1 MEQPDVEQMHID
13 NNLEEIKERYGY
25 TDDIRDIKSY
35 DKEQLLSIILSLYDD
50 LKDLKKSSDTNNEAL
65 DLLTSIKI
73 RLDDMKYDI
82 TDIRYSTSKI
92 NDIDDKLNL
101 EDIKLFSKISDY
113 YNFHADLDHITKR
126 SLFKILKE
134 AYYTAIKKDKLYQP
148 DQPDKGKSTSIRDWH
163 WL

>member
-1 MEQPDVEQMHID
+1 MEQPDVEQTHID

-25 TDDIRDIKSY
+25 TDDIKSF
-35 DKEQLLSIILSLYDD
+35 DKEQLISVILSLYN
-50 LKDLKKSSDTNNEAL
+50 DLKKSSDTNNEAL

-92 NDIDDKLNL
+92 NDIYDTLNL
-101 EDIKLFSKISDY
+101 EDIKLFSKISGY

-148 DQPDKGKSTSIRDWH
+148 DQPDDKGKSTSIRDWH

>member
-1 MEQPDVEQMHID
+1 MEQPDVEQKHID

-25 TDDIRDIKSY
+25 TDDIKSLY
-35 DKEQLLSIILSLYDD
+35 KEQLISIILALYND
-50 LKDLKKSSDTNNEAL
+50 LKNPSEVSDEAL

-101 EDIKLFSKISDY
+101 EDIKLLSKISEY
-113 YNFHADLDHITKR
+113 YNMQPDLDHITKR

-134 AYYTAIKKDKLYQP
+134 AYYTAIKKDKLYQS
-148 DQPDKGKSTSIRDWH
+148 DQPKGKSTSIRDWH

>member
-1 MEQPDVEQMHID
+1 MYQPDIEQTHID

-25 TDDIRDIKSY
+25 IDDIKSL
-35 DKEQLLSIILSLYDD
+35 DKEQLISIILSLYND
-50 LKDLKKSSDTNNEAL
+50 LKNPSEVSDEAL

-101 EDIKLFSKISDY
+101 EDIKLFSKISEY
-113 YNFHADLDHITKR
+113 YNFQPDLDHITKR

-134 AYYTAIKKDKLYQP
+134 AYYTAIKKDKPYKP
-148 DQPDKGKSTSIRDWH
+148 DDKGKSTSIRDWH

>member
-1 MEQPDVEQMHID
+1 MEQPDVEQKHID

-25 TDDIRDIKSY
+25 TDDIKSL
-35 DKEQLLSIILSLYDD
+35 DKEQLISIILALYND
-50 LKDLKKSSDTNNEAL
+50 LKNPSEVSDEAL

-82 TDIRYSTSKI
+82 TDIRYSASKI

-101 EDIKLFSKISDY
+101 EDIKLLSKISGY
-113 YNFHADLDHITKR
+113 YNMQPDLDHITKR

-134 AYYTAIKKDKLYQP
+134 AYYTAIKKDKLYQS
-148 DQPDKGKSTSIRDWH
+148 DQPKGKSTSIRDWH

>member
-1 MEQPDVEQMHID
+1 MERPDVEQTQID

-25 TDDIRDIKSY
+25 IDDIKSL
-35 DKEQLLSIILSLYDD
+35 DKEQLISIILSLYND
-50 LKDLKKSSDTNNEAL
+50 LKNPSNVNDEAL

-101 EDIKLFSKISDY
+101 EDVKLFSKISGY
-113 YNFHADLDHITKR
+113 YNFQTDLDHITKR

-134 AYYTAIKKDKLYQP
+134 AYYTAIKKDKPYKPYQL
-148 DQPDKGKSTSIRDWH
+148 DDKGKSTSIHDWH

>member
-1 MEQPDVEQMHID
+1 MEQPDVEQKHID

-25 TDDIRDIKSY
+25 TDDIKSL
-35 DKEQLLSIILSLYDD
+35 DKEQLISVILALYND
-50 LKDLKKSSDTNNEAL
+50 LKNTSEVNDEAL

-73 RLDDMKYDI
+73 RLDDMKYDV

-92 NDIDDKLNL
+92 NEIDDKLNL
-101 EDIKLFSKISDY
+101 EDIKLFSKISGY
-113 YNFHADLDHITKR
+113 YNFQTDLDHITKR

-148 DQPDKGKSTSIRDWH
+148 DQLDKGKSTSIRDWH

>member
-1 MEQPDVEQMHID
+1 MEQPDVEQKHID

-25 TDDIRDIKSY
+25 TDDIKSL
-35 DKEQLLSIILSLYDD
+35 DKEQLISIILALYND
-50 LKDLKKSSDTNNEAL
+50 LKNPSEVSDEAL

-101 EDIKLFSKISDY
+101 EDIKLLSKISEY
-113 YNFHADLDHITKR
+113 YNMQPDLDHITKR

-134 AYYTAIKKDKLYQP
+134 AYYTAIKKDKLYQS
-148 DQPDKGKSTSIRDWH
+148 DQPKGKSTSIRDWH

>member
-1 MEQPDVEQMHID
+1 MEQPDVEQKHID

-25 TDDIRDIKSY
+25 TDDIKSLY
-35 DKEQLLSIILSLYDD
+35 KEQLISIILALYND
-50 LKDLKKSSDTNNEAL
+50 LKNPSEVSDEAL

-82 TDIRYSTSKI
+82 TDIRYSASKI

-101 EDIKLFSKISDY
+101 EDIKLLSKISGY
-113 YNFHADLDHITKR
+113 YNMQPDLDHITKR

-148 DQPDKGKSTSIRDWH
+148 DKGKSTSIRDWH

>member
-1 MEQPDVEQMHID
+1 MEQPDVEQTHID

-25 TDDIRDIKSY
+25 TGDIKSF
-35 DKEQLLSIILSLYDD
+35 DKERLISVILSLYND
-50 LKDLKKSSDTNNEAL
+50 LKNSSDTTDETL

-113 YNFHADLDHITKR
+113 YNFQTDFDHITKR

-134 AYYTAIKKDKLYQP
+134 AYYTAIKKDKLYKP
-148 DQPDKGKSTSIRDWH
+148 DQSDKGKSTSIRDWH

>member
-1 MEQPDVEQMHID
+1 MEQPDVEQKHID

-25 TDDIRDIKSY
+25 TDDIKSL
-35 DKEQLLSIILSLYDD
+35 DKEQSISVILALYND
-50 LKDLKKSSDTNNEAL
+50 LKNTSEVNDEAL

-73 RLDDMKYDI
+73 RLDDMKYDV

-92 NDIDDKLNL
+92 NEIDDKLNL
-101 EDIKLFSKISDY
+101 EDIKLFSKISGY
-113 YNFHADLDHITKR
+113 YNFQTDLDHITKR

-148 DQPDKGKSTSIRDWH
+148 DDKGKSTSIRDWH

>member
-1 MEQPDVEQMHID
+1 MEQPDVEQKHID

-25 TDDIRDIKSY
+25 TDDIKSL
-35 DKEQLLSIILSLYDD
+35 DKEQLISVILSLYND
-50 LKDLKKSSDTNNEAL
+50 LKNPSNTPDEAL

-73 RLDDMKYDI
+73 RLDDMKYDV

-101 EDIKLFSKISDY
+101 EDIKLFSKISGY
-113 YNFHADLDHITKR
+113 YNFQTDLDHITKR

-148 DQPDKGKSTSIRDWH
+148 DQLDKGKSTSIRDWH